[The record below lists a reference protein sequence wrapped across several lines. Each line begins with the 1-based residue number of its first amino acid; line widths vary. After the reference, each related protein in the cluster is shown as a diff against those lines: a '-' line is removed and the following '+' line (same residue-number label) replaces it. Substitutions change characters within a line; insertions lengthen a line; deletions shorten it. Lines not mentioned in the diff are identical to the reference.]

1 MEDVK
6 WKTKTVMM
14 KLFKNIIFL
23 CGLCASNV
31 AFAQYRSAA
40 VINPMENDT
49 ISWLDE
55 RGVNLLVMGQS
66 DIISNESEGTSSQ
79 WISMMHWLKEDDRL
93 METWSYQDSIIDCPL
108 DIELKFLAEPRY
120 PDIDHDGYHEVY
132 FIVQK
137 SCKGDI
143 SPAIVQVIMV
153 HHRRVKYFMEADQK
167 LVFPDGTTGGGDYD
181 LGDFEE
187 LPKSFQDYAVW
198 YLKEHYTYTYQ

>member
-1 MEDVK
+1 ME
-6 WKTKTVMM
+6 
-14 KLFKNIIFL
+14 
-23 CGLCASNV
+23 G
-31 AFAQYRSAA
+31 
-40 VINPMENDT
+40 DT
-49 ISWLDE
+49 ISWRDKQ
-55 RGVNLLVMGQS
+55 GQHFLLIKQS
-66 DIISNESEGTSSQ
+66 DISRNEDEGTSSQ
-79 WISMMHWLKEDDRL
+79 SINLTHWLKKDDRL

-143 SPAIVQVIMV
+143 SPAVVQVIMV
-153 HHRRVKYFMEADQK
+153 DHKRVKYFMEADQK
-167 LVFPDGTTGGGDYD
+167 LVFPNGTTDGGDYD

-187 LPKSFQDYAVW
+187 LPQPFQDYAIW